1 MATPRAP
8 RLADPRLR
16 QRVISLV
23 LLAVLLV
30 FAGRLVFIQGVRSS
44 VLSSEALSQRLV
56 TQEVSVPR
64 ADIVDRNGTVL
75 ATSVQRYNVGV
86 NQVKIA
92 DFVRTEDGVVLA
104 EGPAGAAEIL
114 APILGIDAAEL
125 GAKMVGDSTFVYLA
139 KDITPETWDL
149 IAAEKI
155 PGIEPEAVE
164 KRLYPN
170 GDLAGN
176 VVGFMG
182 GKEDAPG
189 VWGLTGVEAAYEEQL
204 LGTPG
209 TMTYERDGSGGYL
222 IPTGV
227 REETAAVPGDD
238 VVLTL
243 DRDIQFYVQ
252 GRVEEALAQT
262 GASHATVV
270 VEDTT
275 TGEILALVDSG
286 SVDPNDPGATD
297 AANRGAKSVSTV
309 FEPGSTAKV
318 ITMAAALEEGVATP
332 MSEFIAP
339 YRYTTENDQ
348 TFQDSHEHEDLK
360 LTLTGVLAES
370 SNTGTVQVGE
380 LLSAEQR
387 WQYLDAFGF
396 GKRTDVGLLA
406 ESPGILHDAEDW
418 DGRTTWAV
426 TYGQGVSVTAVQA
439 TQVFATIANGG
450 VRLQPT
456 VVKGF
461 RKDDG
466 TFVEREVD
474 EPERV
479 VSEETATQLMTM
491 LEDVTQ
497 EGGTG
502 VLAKIDGYRVAG
514 KTGTAQATGPDGKLS
529 SIVAS
534 FIGIAPAD
542 DPRIVVS
549 VILYD
554 PQTEIWGGTTAAPV
568 FKDVATFAL
577 QSLRVPPST
586 TEPTL
591 YPTTWE

>member
-1 MATPRAP
+1 
-8 RLADPRLR
+8 
-16 QRVISLV
+16 
-23 LLAVLLV
+23 
-30 FAGRLVFIQGVRSS
+30 
-44 VLSSEALSQRLV
+44 
-56 TQEVSVPR
+56 
-64 ADIVDRNGTVL
+64 
-75 ATSVQRYNVGV
+75 
-86 NQVKIA
+86 
-92 DFVRTEDGVVLA
+92 
-104 EGPAGAAEIL
+104 
-114 APILGIDAAEL
+114 
-125 GAKMVGDSTFVYLA
+125 
-139 KDITPETWDL
+139 
-149 IAAEKI
+149 
-155 PGIEPEAVE
+155 
-164 KRLYPN
+164 
-170 GDLAGN
+170 
-176 VVGFMG
+176 
-182 GKEDAPG
+182 
-189 VWGLTGVEAAYEEQL
+189 
-204 LGTPG
+204 
-209 TMTYERDGSGGYL
+209 
-222 IPTGV
+222 
-227 REETAAVPGDD
+227 
-238 VVLTL
+238 
-243 DRDIQFYVQ
+243 
-252 GRVEEALAQT
+252 
-262 GASHATVV
+262 
-270 VEDTT
+270 
-275 TGEILALVDSG
+275 
-286 SVDPNDPGATD
+286 
-297 AANRGAKSVSTV
+297 
-309 FEPGSTAKV
+309 
-318 ITMAAALEEGVATP
+318 
-332 MSEFIAP
+332 
-339 YRYTTENDQ
+339 
-348 TFQDSHEHEDLK
+348 
-360 LTLTGVLAES
+360 VLAES

-380 LLSAEQR
+380 LLTSEQR

-418 DGRTTWAV
+418 DGRTKWAV

-479 VSEETATQLMTM
+479 VSEKTATQLMTM

>member
-114 APILGIDAAEL
+114 APILGLDAAEL

-270 VEDTT
+270 VSDTT

-332 MSEFIAP
+332 TSEFIAP
-339 YRYTTENDQ
+339 YRYTTDNDQ

-380 LLSAEQR
+380 LLTSEQR

-418 DGRTTWAV
+418 DGRTKWAV

-479 VSEETATQLMTM
+479 VSEKTATQLMTM